1 MKSWR
6 GAMHIHI
13 SPADGVPIYLQ
24 IVNQVKYLVASGRLE
39 PGEEL
44 PPIRVLA
51 EQLLINPNTVARA
64 YRELELAGVVTKRRT
79 AGTYVS
85 DTTSPL
91 ARRERL
97 KIVTERIDA
106 LLAEARQMS
115 IDTEELMELI
125 QERDELMTTTSS
137 KEK

>member
-1 MKSWR
+1 VQL
-6 GAMHIHI
+6 HI
-13 SPADGVPIYLQ
+13 SSHDGVPIYLQ

-39 PGEEL
+39 AGAEL
-44 PPIRVLA
+44 PPIRTLA

-64 YRELELAGVVTKRRT
+64 YRELELAGIVNKRRT

-97 KIVTERIDA
+97 KIITERIDA
-106 LLAEARQMS
+106 LLAEARQMK
-115 IDTEELMELI
+115 IDTKELVELI
-125 QERDELMTTTSS
+125 QERDELMQTASSS

>member
-1 MKSWR
+1 MN
-6 GAMHIHI
+6 IHI

-24 IVNQVKYLVASGRLE
+24 VVNQVKYLVASGRLA

-51 EQLLINPNTVARA
+51 ERLVVNPNTVARA
-64 YRELELAGVVTKRRT
+64 YRELEAVGIVEKRRT

-85 DTTSPL
+85 DQGSPL

-97 KIVTERIDA
+97 KILTERIDA
-106 LLAEARQMS
+106 LLVEAQQMDVS
-115 IDTEELMELI
+115 LEEILKLV
-125 QERDELMTTTSS
+125 ERRHAAMFATTA
-137 KEK
+137 KG

>member
-1 MKSWR
+1 VQ
-6 GAMHIHI
+6 IHL
-13 SPADGVPIYLQ
+13 SPHDGVPIYLQ

-44 PPIRVLA
+44 PPIRTLA

-85 DTTSPL
+85 ETTSPL
-91 ARRERL
+91 ARRQRL
-97 KIVTERIDA
+97 KIITERIDA
-106 LLAEARQMS
+106 LLAEARQMN
-115 IDTEELMELI
+115 IDTDALVELL
-125 QERDELMTTTSS
+125 QERDQLMQPEQAAAGS